1 MQELRL
7 VLIVVGALAI
17 GALLFH
23 GLWTNKREGKS
34 KFADK
39 PLGKLRVDQE
49 TASLD
54 EPEDDYLVESGEI
67 KRKHRKEPD
76 FSRDDR
82 MPDPLIDDFPAMV
95 PSGAEPEE
103 SGFDA
108 EPSAVNLQAAQ
119 EEQDTL
125 LATDVTEATETSVA
139 TPQLDIA
146 PTSAV
151 APEATQD
158 SVDEPAQVEPS
169 VSAEPE
175 EPEMQVLVLNVHA
188 AGNAPFIGTK
198 LFDSMQQHG
207 LSYGEMDIFHYRVE
221 VSGTSK
227 VLFSVANIMHPGT
240 LAHSDPAQFS
250 TQGISFFMTLPCYA
264 EPDQNFNLMLKIAQ
278 QIADDLGGNVLD
290 DQRNLM
296 TPDRLAAYRRQI
308 QEFTSAKID

>member
-95 PSGAEPEE
+95 PSGAEREE

-108 EPSAVNLQAAQ
+108 ESSAVNLQEAQ

-125 LATDVTEATETSVA
+125 LETEATETSVA
-139 TPQLDIA
+139 TPQPDIA
-146 PTSAV
+146 PMSAV
-151 APEATQD
+151 APDATLD
-158 SVDEPAQVEPS
+158 SMTEPAQAEPN

-175 EPEMQVLVLNVHA
+175 ELEMQVLVLNVHA
-188 AGNAPFIGTK
+188 AANTSFIGTK

-308 QEFTSAKID
+308 QEFTSAQID